1 MRAFGPVVAAALAA
15 LFVLPAAIPSA
26 RAADVPNAPPAL
38 TVYSDRHQTEDA
50 QLFAQFTKATGI
62 PVDLVDE
69 DFDPLLERLT
79 KEGQHTGADLVL
91 SVGAA
96 TLWRC
101 AQAGLLQ
108 PITSETILQ
117 AVPANLRDKTNQW
130 IGLVYWARVIAYEKD
145 RFKPEDVANYEDL
158 ADPKF
163 QGQILVRSAS
173 SLYNQALV
181 ASMIASLGTA
191 PTETWARG
199 LVANLARPPQGGDTN
214 QLQAMAEGEGSV
226 SIINTRYWARFA
238 ASDKVTEQEVVANVG
253 LAFPNQANRGT
264 EVDIAGAGIS
274 RWSAHPRAA
283 AMLLEFLLKPE
294 VQKQFAAANFEYPVV
309 AGVEPAPV
317 LAGLGPFKIDSLAVG
332 KLGKFAPEA
341 DEAMARAGWE

>member
-1 MRAFGPVVAAALAA
+1 MRIFKPVTAALAILLA
-15 LFVLPAAIPSA
+15 LPAALPSA
-26 RAADVPNAPPAL
+26 RAAGVPNSPPPL
-38 TVYSDRHQTEDA
+38 TVYSTRHQAEDA

-62 PVDLVDE
+62 PVELVDE

-79 KEGQHTGADLVL
+79 KEGQNTPADIIL

-101 AQAGLLQ
+101 AEAGLLQ
-108 PITSETILQ
+108 PITSAAALQ
-117 AVPANLRDKTNQW
+117 AVPANLRDKDNRW
-130 IGLVYWARVIAYEKD
+130 IGLAYWARVIAYEKD
-145 RFKPEDVANYEDL
+145 RFEPADVANYEDL

-214 QLQAMAEGEGSV
+214 QLQAMAEGEGTV

-253 LAFPNQANRGT
+253 VIFPNQANRGT

-294 VQKQFAAANFEYPVV
+294 AQKQFAAANFEYPVV

-317 LAGLGPFKIDSLAVG
+317 LAGLGPFKIDGLAVG

-341 DEAMARAGWE
+341 DAAMARAGWE

>member
-1 MRAFGPVVAAALAA
+1 MRALPPAAASAALFLAALASA
-15 LFVLPAAIPSA
+15 PPAG
-26 RAADVPNAPPAL
+26 AAGVPNAPPAL
-38 TVYSDRHQTEDA
+38 MIYSDRHQSEDA
-50 QLFAQFTKATGI
+50 KLFTQFTQATGI
-62 PVDLVDE
+62 PVELVDE
-69 DFDPLLERLT
+69 DFDPLFERLT
-79 KEGQHTGADLVL
+79 KEGQNTPADVIL

-101 AQAGLLQ
+101 AEAGMLQ
-108 PITSETILQ
+108 PIASSAAIQ
-117 AVPANLRDKTNQW
+117 AVPANLRDKGNQW
-130 IGLVYWARVIAYEKD
+130 VGLAYWARVIAYEKD
-145 RFKPEDVANYEDL
+145 RFEPADVANYEDL

-191 PTETWARG
+191 STETWARG

-214 QLQAMAEGEGSV
+214 QLQAMAEGEGTV
-226 SIINTRYWARFA
+226 SIVNTRYWARFA

-253 LAFPNQANRGT
+253 IAFPNQANRGT

-283 AMLLEFLLKPE
+283 TMLLEFLLKPE
-294 VQKQFAAANFEYPVV
+294 AQKQFAAANFEYPVV

-317 LAGLGPFKIDSLAVG
+317 LAGLGPFKIDALAIG

-341 DEAMARAGWE
+341 DAAMARAGWE

>member
-1 MRAFGPVVAAALAA
+1 MSAFRPVAAAAA
-15 LFVLPAAIPSA
+15 VLFALLAAIPPA
-26 RAADVPNAPPAL
+26 GAADVPNAAPPL
-38 TVYSDRHQTEDA
+38 TVYSDRHQAEDTK
-50 QLFAQFTKATGI
+50 LFTQFTKATGI
-62 PVDLVDE
+62 PVELVDE
-69 DFDPLLERLT
+69 DFDLLFERLT
-79 KEGQHTGADLVL
+79 KEGRNTPADLIL

-101 AQAGLLQ
+101 AEAHLLQ
-108 PITSETILQ
+108 PIPSEAVLQ
-117 AVPANLRDKTNQW
+117 AVPANLRDKGDQW
-130 IGLVYWARVIAYEKD
+130 VGLAYWARVIAYEKD
-145 RFKPEDVANYEDL
+145 RFQPSDLANYEDL

-191 PTETWARG
+191 QTETWARG

-214 QLQAMAEGEGSV
+214 QLQAMADGEGTV

-253 LAFPNQANRGT
+253 VVFPNQANRGT

-283 AMLLEFLLKPE
+283 TKLLEFLLAPE
-294 VQKQFAAANFEYPVV
+294 AQKQFAAANFEYPVV

-317 LAGLGPFKIDSLAVG
+317 LAALGPFKIDGLAVG

-341 DEAMARAGWE
+341 DAAMARAGWE

>member
-1 MRAFGPVVAAALAA
+1 MKVVAALLALLVAGPALAA
-15 LFVLPAAIPSA
+15 GHTGH
-26 RAADVPNAPPAL
+26 PPL

-50 QLFAQFTKATGI
+50 AVFEEFTKATGI

-69 DFDPLLERLT
+69 DFDPLFERLT
-79 KEGQHTGADLVL
+79 KEGQQTPADLIL

-101 AQAGLLQ
+101 AEAGLLQ
-108 PITSETILQ
+108 PIASDAVLQ
-117 AVPANLRDKTNQW
+117 AVPANLRDKNNQW
-130 IGLVYWARVIAYEKD
+130 VGLAYWARVIAYQKD
-145 RFKPEDVANYEDL
+145 KFEPADVANYEDL
-158 ADPKF
+158 TDPKF

-181 ASMIASLGTA
+181 ASMIASQGA
-191 PTETWARG
+191 VPTETWARG

-214 QLQAMAEGEGSV
+214 QLQAMADGEGSV

-253 LAFPNQANRGT
+253 VAFPNQANRGT

-274 RWSAHPRAA
+274 RWSSHAKAA
-283 AMLLEFLLKPE
+283 TQLLEFLLKPDA
-294 VQKQFAAANFEYPVV
+294 QRQFAAANFEYPVV
-309 AGVEPAPV
+309 SGVEPAPV
-317 LAGLGPFKIDSLAVG
+317 LAGLGPFKIDGLAVG

-341 DEAMARAGWE
+341 DAAMARAGWE

>member
-1 MRAFGPVVAAALAA
+1 MRLAAAL
-15 LFVLPAAIPSA
+15 LVLLATAGPAAAGS
-26 RAADVPNAPPAL
+26 RNGPPPV
-38 TVYSDRHQTEDA
+38 TVYSDRHQNEDA
-50 QLFAQFTKATGI
+50 KVFALFTKATGI
-62 PVDLVDE
+62 PVELVDE
-69 DFDPLLERLT
+69 DFDPLFERLT
-79 KEGQHTGADLVL
+79 KEGPRTQADVIL

-101 AQAGLLQ
+101 AEAGLLQ
-108 PITSETILQ
+108 PIASDAVLQ
-117 AVPANLRDKTNQW
+117 AVPANLRDKNNQW
-130 IGLVYWARVIAYEKD
+130 VGLAYWARIIAYEKD
-145 RFKPEDVANYEDL
+145 KFAPADVANYEDL

-181 ASMIASLGTA
+181 ASMIASQGTV

-214 QLQAMAEGEGSV
+214 QLQAMADGQGSV

-253 LAFPNQANRGT
+253 VAFPNQANRGT

-274 RWSAHPRAA
+274 RWAAHPKAA
-283 AMLLEFLLKPE
+283 AQLLEYLLQPE
-294 VQKQFAAANFEYPVV
+294 AQKQFAAANFEYPVV
-309 AGVEPAPV
+309 TGVETAPV
-317 LAGLGPFKIDSLAVG
+317 LAGLGTFKIDALAVG

-341 DEAMARAGWE
+341 NAAMARAGWE